1 MKYKLK
7 NTDLYLNGKV
17 IPEGSQVELSKE
29 DSENLSDYLEEISVS
44 KTSSKQKKKTKLKNL
59 NPENKNENRTTNF
72 NYINKGCS

>member
-29 DSENLSDYLEEISVS
+29 DFENLSDYLEEIVVS
-44 KTSSKQKKKTKLKNL
+44 KSASNTK
-59 NPENKNENRTTNF
+59 EKNET
-72 NYINKGCS
+72 KKSKSGE

>member
-29 DSENLSDYLEEISVS
+29 DSENLSDYLEEISVP
-44 KTSSKQKKKTKLKNL
+44 KTASNTK
-59 NPENKNENRTTNF
+59 EKNET
-72 NYINKGCS
+72 KKSKSGE

>member
-29 DSENLSDYLEEISVS
+29 DSENLSDYLEEIVASKSVS
-44 KTSSKQKKKTKLKNL
+44 NTK
-59 NPENKNENRTTNF
+59 EKNET
-72 NYINKGCS
+72 KKSKSGE

>member
-29 DSENLSDYLEEISVS
+29 DSENLSDYLEEIVIT
-44 KTSSKQKKKTKLKNL
+44 KTSSNTKEKTETKKSKSG
-59 NPENKNENRTTNF
+59 E
-72 NYINKGCS
+72 

>member
-29 DSENLSDYLEEISVS
+29 DSENLSDYLEEIVIT
-44 KTSSKQKKKTKLKNL
+44 KTSSNTKEKTESKKSKSGEEK
-59 NPENKNENRTTNF
+59 
-72 NYINKGCS
+72 

>member
-29 DSENLSDYLEEISVS
+29 DSENLSDYLEEISIP
-44 KTSSKQKKKTKLKNL
+44 KTLPATK
-59 NPENKNENRTTNF
+59 EKNES
-72 NYINKGCS
+72 KKSKSGE